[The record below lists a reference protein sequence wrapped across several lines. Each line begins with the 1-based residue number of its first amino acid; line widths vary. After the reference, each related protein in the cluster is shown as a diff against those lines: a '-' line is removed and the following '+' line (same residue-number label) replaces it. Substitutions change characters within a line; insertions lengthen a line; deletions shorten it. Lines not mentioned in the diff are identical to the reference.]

1 MPRFTQAQV
10 EKDESKLFAYRE
22 EHFKMAARVDISRL
36 VFDKNFKR
44 QMSNRQN
51 IDRLE
56 RIMST
61 QGCHRLMEECH
72 VPVLV
77 SARDWGSRVRP
88 RTADGQFQ
96 QLDVDIDYEL
106 RGLDHESLI
115 IAARNRLRP
124 SNQWWIVD
132 VYVTEP
138 MGSEQPLEK
147 EFIRSLQE
155 RFPNDHRPSDGLIYQ
170 RIRYYE
176 GYLDGPINTN
186 AANQWWA
193 TLERVS
199 GSKKS
204 KYLRAFLKH
213 PTLPQAFDELLPI
226 AGIWEGM
233 KIGVLHKLV
242 AMRCDEP
249 VLCYLAHIKRTF
261 TNLVGHRYDLLAQLD
276 GVTIQF
282 LTSRVPKISA
292 RDLRFLEVRMLKEEL
307 FPDIDNAQDRVEIW
321 ERLKNIDYPIPTLE
335 TFFQDRLIL
344 EVGRSVLQRIC
355 IPDPQRKLTIDEE
368 LGEQY
373 DTAVPVLASDRQYRI
388 RSQLFE
394 FWRFSFQ
401 YGFDMTNHQR
411 RIPRTESRIQRTAV
425 LGSTESQNTPDRM
438 GLWQRLFWLASES
451 RFRIPSVDGTSGRPA
466 ELPPLIP
473 CDYPESF
480 EEELPVERRCGRPYT
495 DSVDADR
502 FALSREALERP
513 RAEFRVTSGF
523 AQRSVFLAFFRYLKA
538 DSESRSFPEDSP
550 ENNNTSASEFLTG
563 VSNPDEMI
571 PSSFTAPQENT
582 MPLPPVLATPQFDPI
597 LESPALDLQP
607 TCFTMIFVLPGE
619 PEKAAELPNDQS
631 TLNTFFEDLRRQK
644 FYIYSPDNPARG
656 INERECYSIYFKNP
670 LLKLHAEFLGEES
683 FITILYQPEEES
695 HGTIGRKRRRRD
707 DFFGIGEAKRWLDE
721 RLNGLLSVNH
731 ASQFTIPPPH

>member
-1 MPRFTQAQV
+1 
-10 EKDESKLFAYRE
+10 
-22 EHFKMAARVDISRL
+22 
-36 VFDKNFKR
+36 
-44 QMSNRQN
+44 MSNRQN

-56 RIMST
+56 RIMNT

-72 VPVLV
+72 VPVPV

-88 RTADGQFQ
+88 WTQDGQFQ

-124 SNQWWIVD
+124 SSQWWIVD

-138 MGSEQPLEK
+138 MASEQPLEK

-176 GYLDGPINTN
+176 GYLDDPINTN
-186 AANQWWA
+186 AANN
-193 TLERVS
+193 
-199 GSKKS
+199 
-204 KYLRAFLKH
+204 AFLKH
-213 PTLPQAFDELLPI
+213 PTLPQAFDELLSI

-307 FPDIDNAQDRVEIW
+307 FPGIDNAQDPVEIW
-321 ERLKNIDYPIPTLE
+321 DRLKNIDYPIPTLK

-344 EVGRSVLQRIC
+344 EVGRSVLQRIW

-368 LGEQY
+368 LGQQY

-411 RIPRTESRIQRTAV
+411 RIPRTESRIQRTA
-425 LGSTESQNTPDRM
+425 
-438 GLWQRLFWLASES
+438 QRLFWLASES

-473 CDYPESF
+473 CDYPGSF

-495 DSVDADR
+495 DSVDAGR

-523 AQRSVFLAFFRYLKA
+523 AQRSVFWPFSVISKLILKA
-538 DSESRSFPEDSP
+538 VPLQKTLQRTTILLP
-550 ENNNTSASEFLTG
+550 
-563 VSNPDEMI
+563 
-571 PSSFTAPQENT
+571 FTAPQENT
-582 MPLPPVLATPQFDPI
+582 MPLPPILATPQFDPI
-597 LESPALDLQP
+597 LESPALDFQP

-631 TLNTFFEDLRRQK
+631 TLNSFFEDLRRQK
-644 FYIYSPDNPARG
+644 FYTYSPDIPARG

-695 HGTIGRKRRRRD
+695 DGTIGRKRQRRD

-731 ASQFTIPPPH
+731 ASQFTIPPPIKIA